1 VDQISHRPARG
12 SHPAACAAHFAARLT
27 DLCGAVD
34 KETLRIAR
42 NLPDRL
48 FIWDSSL
55 ETSAIGGTVAAY
67 LQAVEQ
73 VANGLDAEAALGEA
87 QMQAEALFVR

>member
-1 VDQISHRPARG
+1 
-12 SHPAACAAHFAARLT
+12 
-27 DLCGAVD
+27 
-34 KETLRIAR
+34 
-42 NLPDRL
+42 
-48 FIWDSSL
+48 
-55 ETSAIGGTVAAY
+55 VAAY